1 MAKKKKVPE
10 IVRNPYGFGISG
22 ISDPTGFAA
31 DIPTGGTRGI
41 SSEREG
47 PYAHI
52 LENPNLSTSQKR
64 IAILREKVII
74 SKQTKLSPEEKEAR
88 KEARKAERLRELE
101 GLGLGPRT
109 RRSQEERRETS
120 KSRGLAKR
128 NWSRDMASAIPQT
141 AAYYGIS
148 SGKVRK
154 ASDASTREIQE
165 MMFEELKRKLGYS

>member
-1 MAKKKKVPE
+1 MAKKKTTNLPA
-10 IVRNPYGFGISG
+10 VRNPYGFGISG

-31 DIPTGGTRGI
+31 DIPTRGI
-41 SSEREG
+41 SSEEAG

-52 LENPNLSTSQKR
+52 LDNPNLTTSQKR
-64 IAILREKVII
+64 RAILREKGLI
-74 SKQTKLSPEEKEAR
+74 SKQTKLTPAEKEAR
-88 KEARKAERLRELE
+88 KEGRKAERARELE
-101 GLGLGPRT
+101 GLGLDPRS
-109 RRSQEERRETS
+109 RRSVEERREVS
-120 KSRGLAKR
+120 KTRGLAKR

-148 SGKVRK
+148 SGRASK